1 MREPAASNRF
11 QSNTSAMPAL
21 KRPEA
26 SHFASSRATGDR
38 AKGPRAAVS
47 RAPRRSGRSAKP
59 RALQQEVQVPH
70 RRRPSARPAAGPDRP
85 GTRPGVV
92 RPPGPRRLRSGARK
106 HRLAGRIKRKILA
119 GLKQHR
125 LRLAKVERLVGEVKL
140 DAPVLPVGNQISQQR
155 RQDPALRA
163 SAVRRATPCA
173 S

>member
-26 SHFASSRATGDR
+26 SHFASSRATGNR
-38 AKGPRAAVS
+38 AKRSAS
-47 RAPRRSGRSAKP
+47 RSVAAPRRSGRSAKP
-59 RALQQEVQVPH
+59 RRSGRKCKFSIAEDLRHDQP
-70 RRRPSARPAAGPDRP
+70 PARIGREHGRAWYGHQ
-85 GTRPGVV
+85 GPGV
-92 RPPGPRRLRSGARK
+92 SGAARENTGL
-106 HRLAGRIKRKILA
+106 RRIKRKILA

-140 DAPVLPVGNQISQQR
+140 DAPVLPVGNQISQQ
-155 RQDPALRA
+155 PGKILRFA
-163 SAVRRATPCA
+163 PPQFVETTPCA